1 MTGFLKIGIRIKVDK
16 NIGTIAFLT
25 MRGFFKTMV
34 ISLVSDPL
42 RLLIAQLVNHV
53 AIQYG
58 QQIKQRSIQRSKVIA
73 KELI

>member
-1 MTGFLKIGIRIKVDK
+1 
-16 NIGTIAFLT
+16 
-25 MRGFFKTMV
+25 MV